1 MSDQRYLVAAR
12 KYRPQRFD
20 DVVAQE
26 HVCETLKNAIERE
39 RLGHAYLFS
48 GPRGVGK
55 TTVAR
60 ILAKS
65 INCTAP
71 LEDRDGAEPC
81 QKCDSCLS
89 FAEGRN
95 LNVIEIDAA
104 SNNKVDDVRELRDT
118 VRVPPQGG
126 VKKVYI
132 IDEVHMLSTS
142 AFNAL
147 LKTLE
152 EPPPYALF
160 IFATTEPNKV
170 LPTILSRCQRFDFR
184 RIPVAET
191 AARIQEIASEEK
203 IQLDEG
209 SLLLIAQKGDGA
221 LRDALSVFDQAVALC
236 GSEVTYE
243 ALADALGVVD
253 VELYF
258 ETSRC
263 IRDRD
268 TAGVLR
274 LVQRIV
280 FAGFDLQEFLS
291 GLGEHFR
298 NLLVA
303 LTMPDTGLIETSAAI
318 KERYKDESNAF
329 TPATLLR
336 LLSIASDSETL
347 IRTRAQ
353 PRLQLELGLLKMVGA
368 ADTIDLRQALA
379 KIDALSERSAS
390 IEGPPATDGDG
401 SADGGHAETSSPAT
415 KEKKTQSGKRPPRSA
430 GKETSNSASQVLA
443 AAEAASTL
451 ATAPTGGRVS
461 DVVDPATTTSN
472 GDIPSGSNS
481 DPVDHPTQSAD
492 RSTKSADTSNP
503 LNTSEGNVGQKT
515 ATAEEVVSEDSDA
528 SAEPDAAAEGTSTEQ
543 IAPRPDLQAPAPES
557 EPTPKRVPDLF
568 GPPALSRRSKN
579 NGDSAGTIEGSAARS
594 AVREEAALN
603 APNGNGSDENQGP
616 ASVTDWLPFVKAVK
630 AERIHVGSLLQHTAP
645 SALEASHMVIDVP
658 DDFHKRLLE
667 NQQDFLLQHARRLIS
682 DSISTLRFV
691 VRTAVRPPEGETAE
705 DFDPYEY
712 MKEKRQSNPVI
723 RAIFDEFGG
732 ELVW

>member
-1 MSDQRYLVAAR
+1 MADQRYLVAAR

-20 DVVAQE
+20 QVVAQE

-65 INCTAP
+65 INCTTAFS
-71 LEDRDGAEPC
+71 DRDGAEPC
-81 QKCDSCLS
+81 QECDSCMS

-126 VKKVYI
+126 TKKVYI
-132 IDEVHMLSTS
+132 VDEVHMLSTS

-191 AARIQEIASEEK
+191 AERIQKIAREED

-209 SLLLIAQKGDGA
+209 SLLLISQKGDGA

-236 GSEVTYE
+236 GSEVTYQ

-258 ETSRC
+258 ETSGF

-268 TAGVLR
+268 TAGILR

-280 FAGFDLQEFLS
+280 FAGFDLQEFLA

-303 LTMPDTGLIETSAAI
+303 RTMPDTTLIETSAAI
-318 KERYKDESNAF
+318 KERYKGESAAF
-329 TPATLLR
+329 TPASLLR
-336 LLSIASDSETL
+336 LLSIASDTETM
-347 IRTRAQ
+347 IRNRAQ

-368 ADTIDLRQALA
+368 ADTIDLRQALQ
-379 KIDALSERSAS
+379 KIDALAESSEPAEDSPAPPSPGSTARS
-390 IEGPPATDGDG
+390 G
-401 SADGGHAETSSPAT
+401 STSSSDASTTNRGQPAA
-415 KEKKTQSGKRPPRSA
+415 KAARKRPKNDPRA
-430 GKETSNSASQVLA
+430 TGAQVLA
-443 AAEAASTL
+443 AASAASAIAETSSASSNPFSGAG
-451 ATAPTGGRVS
+451 ATADGPDSRSPTGNGNVS
-461 DVVDPATTTSN
+461 DLADPSERADGKRESRPSGKAIAAKDQANDLEFTEDGEPDSADDVAFRAEDQAVPDSVGAEPASSSETEAPATT
-472 GDIPSGSNS
+472 G
-481 DPVDHPTQSAD
+481 A
-492 RSTKSADTSNP
+492 
-503 LNTSEGNVGQKT
+503 
-515 ATAEEVVSEDSDA
+515 
-528 SAEPDAAAEGTSTEQ
+528 
-543 IAPRPDLQAPAPES
+543 
-557 EPTPKRVPDLF
+557 PDLF
-568 GPPALSRRSKN
+568 GPPALARKSRK
-579 NGDSAGTIEGSAARS
+579 NGDSSGTIEGSAARS
-594 AVREEAALN
+594 AVPDAASDEAA
-603 APNGNGSDENQGP
+603 NGKQANPDPS
-616 ASVTDWLPFVKAVK
+616 ASMKDWLPFVKAVK

-645 SALEASHMVIDVP
+645 SAVEASHIVIDVP

-682 DSISTLRFV
+682 DSLSTLRFV
-691 VRTAVRPPEGETAE
+691 VRKAVRPPEGETAE

-712 MKEKRQSNPVI
+712 MKQKRQSNPVI

>member
-65 INCTAP
+65 INCTT
-71 LEDRDGAEPC
+71 LLSDRDGSEPC
-81 QKCDSCLS
+81 QKCDSCMS

-104 SNNKVDDVRELRDT
+104 SNNKVDDVRDLRDT

-132 IDEVHMLSTS
+132 VDEVHMLSTS

-191 AARIQEIASEEK
+191 AARIQEIASEEN
-203 IQLDEG
+203 IRLDEG

-236 GSEVTYE
+236 GSDVTYE

-258 ETSRC
+258 ETSSY

-268 TAGVLR
+268 TAGILR

-303 LTMPDTGLIETSAAI
+303 HTMPNTDLIETSAAI
-318 KERYKDESNAF
+318 KERYKSESAAF

-336 LLSIASDSETL
+336 LLSIASDSETM
-347 IRTRAQ
+347 IRNRAQ
-353 PRLQLELGLLKMVGA
+353 PRLQLELGLLKMVAA
-368 ADTIDLRQALA
+368 ADTVDLRQALA
-379 KIDALSERSAS
+379 KIDALDERSSSVRGQPAPDV
-390 IEGPPATDGDG
+390 EGST
-401 SADGGHAETSSPAT
+401 GGGRSSTASPAT
-415 KEKKTQSGKRPPRSA
+415 KADKKPSGELKPPNLENA
-430 GKETSNSASQVLA
+430 TGDSASQVVA
-443 AAEAASTL
+443 AAEAASAVATKVSAGKSRTDVL
-451 ATAPTGGRVS
+451 DPGSPAGNGDVPSGMDSDPADSPSEHAASLTEHDRGSKRSTSSRGQGEKTTTAEQAAAADYDAASTDAATA
-461 DVVDPATTTSN
+461 DQATQ
-472 GDIPSGSNS
+472 P
-481 DPVDHPTQSAD
+481 D
-492 RSTKSADTSNP
+492 R
-503 LNTSEGNVGQKT
+503 
-515 ATAEEVVSEDSDA
+515 
-528 SAEPDAAAEGTSTEQ
+528 
-543 IAPRPDLQAPAPES
+543 QAPATRS
-557 EPTPKRVPDLF
+557 EPTPKGVPDLF
-568 GPPALSRRSKN
+568 GPPALGRRSKK
-579 NGDSAGTIEGSAARS
+579 NGDSSGTIEGSAARS
-594 AVREEAALN
+594 AVREASSPS
-603 APNGNGSDENQGP
+603 APNGSTSDENHGT
-616 ASVTDWLPFVKAVK
+616 ASVKDWLPFVKAVK

-645 SALEASHMVIDVP
+645 STLKATHMVIDVP

-667 NQQDFLLQHARRLIS
+667 NQQDFLLQHAQRLIS
-682 DSISTLRFV
+682 DSLSTLRFV
-691 VRTAVRPPEGETAE
+691 VRRAVRPPEGETGE